1 MLKRAANIQGFKLLC
16 NNTLFFF
23 LSAVLSLNSMKNPP
37 QYSEKSGFPSWI
49 FWSIAAVAIIQA
61 TILPTIYLYEKIAHP
76 TDSEPLDWF
85 GLAIFGVVGL
95 LIFVIKLHVTI
106 NTEGITYKYPP
117 FRNKPTT
124 LPWENIKSIEL
135 MRINPLKEFGG
146 WGLRYGK
153 LGTAY
158 TTRGRYILH
167 VVQNTGNPINL
178 TIAAPKDFVKA
189 IAQQNWPVTPK
200 IPEKII

>member
-1 MLKRAANIQGFKLLC
+1 MNDQ
-16 NNTLFFF
+16 
-23 LSAVLSLNSMKNPP
+23 P
-37 QYSEKSGFPSWI
+37 QYCEKSGFPQWI
-49 FWSIAAVAIIQA
+49 FWLIISI
-61 TILPTIYLYEKIAHP
+61 PTSIYGYLKIFHP
-76 TDSEPLDWF
+76 EDGEPFDW
-85 GLAIFGVVGL
+85 IGL
-95 LIFVIKLHVTI
+95 LIAGAVALLIYVIKLHVTI

-117 FRNKPTT
+117 FRNKPTA
-124 LPWENIKSIEL
+124 LPWENIQSIEL

-167 VVQNTGNPINL
+167 IVQNTGKPNNL
-178 TIAAPKDFVKA
+178 TIAAPTDFVKA